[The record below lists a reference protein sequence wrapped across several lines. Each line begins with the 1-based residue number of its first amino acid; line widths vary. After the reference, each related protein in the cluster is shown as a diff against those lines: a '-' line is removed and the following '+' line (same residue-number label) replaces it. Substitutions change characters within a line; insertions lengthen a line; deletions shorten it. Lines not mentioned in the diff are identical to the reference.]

1 VTAVRLQAAAAFHTF
16 KFATCLQ
23 VNINVS
29 CSFERDMLKGDDA
42 YELRLHLISQ
52 NTEQYPFKDDD

>member
-1 VTAVRLQAAAAFHTF
+1 MTAVRILAFAAFLTLR
-16 KFATCLQ
+16 FALRLQ

-29 CSFERDMLKGDDA
+29 CSFERDVLKGDDA
-42 YELRLHLISQ
+42 YELRLRLISQ